1 MASFGTTDGAT
12 WTVAVNVGTV
22 KRVREAT
29 GVDLLSIMTD
39 GNTITGLFSDYVKL
53 AEVVAAV
60 IQPELKASGKSVDDF
75 LSVINGP
82 VMESA
87 TEALLREV
95 ANFSREPQ
103 KTLLLAAIDKVMAAA
118 AKTEPVAA
126 AAALAALETWEPDLS
141 MPTNS
146 ASSLPASAV

>member
-1 MASFGTTDGAT
+1 MACFKTTDGAA

-29 GVDLLSIMTD
+29 NVDLLGIISD
-39 GNTITGLFSDYVKL
+39 GTTISGLFSDYVKL
-53 AEVVAAV
+53 AEVIAAV
-60 IQPELKASGKSVDDF
+60 IQPELKAAGKSVDDF
-75 LSVINGP
+75 LSVIDGP

-87 TEALLREV
+87 TEALLREI

-103 KTLLLAAIDKVMAAA
+103 RTLLLAAIDKVMAQA

-126 AAALAALETWEPDLS
+126 AAALEALEAWEPDLS
-141 MPTNS
+141 IHTNS
-146 ASSLPASAV
+146 ASSLPASAA